1 MAEILISSYTI
12 TRKCTNQHT
21 STNTGTHAR
30 THTHTHTHTH
40 TAEHPFV
47 AARGHMQSPVPS
59 ATLRTQQN
67 HRTEDLLNAPMLYT
81 SAMFT
86 VPMDGHHCYY

>member
-1 MAEILISSYTI
+1 MHKPTHIHKHRH
-12 TRKCTNQHT
+12 TRTHT
-21 STNTGTHAR
+21 HTHAR
-30 THTHTHTHTH
+30 ARARTHTHTHTH

-67 HRTEDLLNAPMLYT
+67 HRTEGLLNAPLLYT